1 MLIPHQS
8 SAGGHRIR
16 SGGDGERCGMLH
28 TLHFIC
34 AAEVRQISF
43 FFFYLF
49 LFLCKNLQT
58 QKYLFNLLLF
68 LGSQTVKKKKK
79 KKKQRPYEEVH
90 ASAKEALAFLAGNE
104 FIEWC
109 PSDKKYRP
117 SLLGRAAVASSL
129 GPDEALVR
137 LMRRVGRMVLNL
149 RSSHIALLL

>member
-34 AAEVRQISF
+34 AAEVQHRFLFSF
-43 FFFYLF
+43 FWLLISTSFWAKQTFTK
-49 LFLCKNLQT
+49 KN
-58 QKYLFNLLLF
+58 KI
-68 LGSQTVKKKKK
+68 
-79 KKKQRPYEEVH
+79 QRPYEEVH
-90 ASAKEALAFLAGNE
+90 ASAKGALAFLAGNE

-129 GPDEALVR
+129 GPEEALVR
-137 LMRRVGRMVLNL
+137 LMR
-149 RSSHIALLL
+149 